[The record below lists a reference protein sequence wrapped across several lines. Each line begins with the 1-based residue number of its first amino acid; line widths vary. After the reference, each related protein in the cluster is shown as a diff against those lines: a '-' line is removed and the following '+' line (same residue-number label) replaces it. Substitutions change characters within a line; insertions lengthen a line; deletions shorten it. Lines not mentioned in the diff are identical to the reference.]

1 MKSTLDKCDILI
13 KGGRIIDG
21 TGAPSF
27 KADIAINGE
36 YIFQIGAL
44 NVENPEHVIDATNHV
59 IAPGF
64 IDVHTHD
71 DRLLLSN
78 PEVTPKLSCLLYTSP
93 SPRD

>member
-44 NVENPEHVIDATNHV
+44 IVEI
-59 IAPGF
+59 
-64 IDVHTHD
+64 
-71 DRLLLSN
+71 
-78 PEVTPKLSCLLYTSP
+78 LLYFVIWSFF
-93 SPRD
+93 R